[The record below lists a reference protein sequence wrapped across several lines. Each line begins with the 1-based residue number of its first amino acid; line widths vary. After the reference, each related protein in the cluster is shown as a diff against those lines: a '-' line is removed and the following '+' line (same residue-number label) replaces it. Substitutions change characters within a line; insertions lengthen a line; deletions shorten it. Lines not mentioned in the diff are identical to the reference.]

1 MSDNH
6 ARYHL
11 IRQGLEQ
18 LLPTKLSASQLRHF
32 HTLALL
38 VHGLIAS
45 AHCQL
50 PKLAAKAPKK
60 AKVESR
66 IKQFQRFLDN
76 DKVTQ
81 QTFWLPFAQPL
92 LQALSNNG
100 QRELKICLDGSAMG
114 RECVALVASVVY
126 AGRALPIA
134 WLVVKGKKG
143 HLPQERHLELIAMVH
158 KLVDGASRVVVLGD
172 GEFDGTL
179 LLERITSHGWHYVV
193 RTAKS
198 SQLKDGDLGLN
209 FEQLGVGPGGL
220 VAVPGAKFTAQ
231 EYGPVLA
238 VAVWDA
244 RYEQPLYLITNL
256 SDADTAVEYYTLRF
270 RIECFFSDT
279 KTRGFRLDKSHL
291 AEPERLSRLLIAAVL
306 AYWWLTYLG
315 VTGREK
321 DWDKLVHRTDRTD
334 LSFFQLGWRILEE
347 FLMCGRIKELPFALF
362 LSPNAHF

>member
-6 ARYHL
+6 TRYNL

-18 LLPTKLSASQLRHF
+18 LYPTRLSASQLRHL

-38 VHGLIAS
+38 LHGLIAS

-76 DKVTQ
+76 GKVTQ

-92 LQALSNNG
+92 VQSLSSNG
-100 QRELKICLDGSAMG
+100 QRELKVCLDGSAMG

-126 AGRALPIA
+126 AGRTLPIA
-134 WLVVKGKKG
+134 WVVVKGKKG
-143 HLPQERHLELIAMVH
+143 HLPQQRHLELLEMVH
-158 KLVDGASRVVVLGD
+158 KLIGGASRVVVLGD

-179 LLERITSHGWHYVV
+179 LLERITRHGWHYVV
-193 RTAKS
+193 RTAKN
-198 SQLKDGDLGLN
+198 SQLKDGDLSCN
-209 FEQLGVGPGGL
+209 FEQLGVGPGGM
-220 VAVPGAKFTAQ
+220 VAVPQARFTAQ

-238 VAVWDA
+238 LAVWDA
-244 RYEQPLYLITNL
+244 RYEQPLYLVTNL
-256 SDADTAVEYYTLRF
+256 SEADNAAEYYTLRF

-291 AEPERLSRLLIAAVL
+291 EEADRLSRLLLAAVL

-334 LSFFQLGWRILEE
+334 LSFFQLGWRVLEE
-347 FLMCGRIKELPFALF
+347 FLMCGRTGELEFALV
-362 LSPNAHF
+362 LSPQAHF

>member
-6 ARYHL
+6 TRYHL

-18 LLPTKLSASQLRHF
+18 LYPTRLSASQLRHL

-38 VHGLIAS
+38 LHGLIAS

-76 DKVTQ
+76 DKITQ

-92 LQALSNNG
+92 LQALSGNG
-100 QRELKICLDGSAMG
+100 QRELKVCLDGSAMG

-134 WLVVKGKKG
+134 WLLVKGKKG
-143 HLPQERHLELIAMVH
+143 HLPQERHLELLEMVH
-158 KLVDGASRVVVLGD
+158 KLIGGASRVVVLGD

-179 LLERITSHGWHYVV
+179 LLERITRHGWHYVV

-198 SQLKDGDLGLN
+198 SQLKDGDLCCN
-209 FEQLGVGPGGL
+209 FEQLGVGPGGM
-220 VAVPGAKFTAQ
+220 VVVPQALFTAQ

-238 VAVWDA
+238 IAVWDA
-244 RYEQPLYLITNL
+244 RYEQPLYLVTNL
-256 SDADTAVEYYTLRF
+256 SDADRAAEYYTLRF

-291 AEPERLSRLLIAAVL
+291 EEADRLSRLLLAAVL

-315 VTGREK
+315 VKGRER

-347 FLMCGRIKELPFALF
+347 FLMCGRTGELEFALALNPQALF
-362 LSPNAHF
+362 

>member
-18 LLPTKLSASQLRHF
+18 LFPTRLNASQLRHL

-50 PKLAAKAPKK
+50 PKLAAKAPRKCK
-60 AKVESR
+60 LESR
-66 IKQFQRFLDN
+66 IKLFQRFLDN
-76 DKVTQ
+76 EKITQ

-92 LQALSNNG
+92 LLALSNNG
-100 QRELKICLDGSAMG
+100 QRELRVCLDGSALG

-143 HLPQERHLELIAMVH
+143 HLPQERHLELLEMVH
-158 KLVDGASRVVVLGD
+158 QLVGEASRVVVLGD

-179 LLERITSHGWHYVV
+179 LLARITRPGWQYVV

-198 SQLKDGDLGLN
+198 NQLKDGDLSLN
-209 FEQLGVGPGGL
+209 FEQLGVGPGGM
-220 VAVPGAKFTAQ
+220 VAVPGARFTAQ

-238 VAVWDA
+238 LAVWDS
-244 RYEQPLYLITNL
+244 RYEQPLYLVTNL
-256 SDADTAVEYYTLRF
+256 NEADRAVEYYTLRF

-279 KTRGFRLDKSHL
+279 KSRGFRLDKSHL
-291 AEPERLSRLLIAAVL
+291 AEPDRLSRLLIAAVL

-315 VTGREK
+315 VKGREA

-347 FLMCGRIKELPFALF
+347 FLMYGRLCELTFALV
-362 LSPNAHF
+362 LSPKAVF

>member
-6 ARYHL
+6 TRYHL

-18 LLPTKLSASQLRHF
+18 LFPTRLSASQLRHLR
-32 HTLALL
+32 TLALL

-60 AKVESR
+60 AKLESR

-92 LQALSNNG
+92 LKSLSGNG
-100 QRELKICLDGSAMG
+100 QRELKVCLDGSAMG
-114 RECVALVASVVY
+114 KECMALVASVVY

-143 HLPQERHLELIAMVH
+143 HLPQERHLELLEMVH
-158 KLVDGASRVVVLGD
+158 KLVGGASRVVVLGD
-172 GEFDGTL
+172 GEFDGTRL
-179 LLERITSHGWHYVV
+179 LARITSLGWHYVA

-209 FEQLGVGPGGL
+209 FEQLGVGPGGM
-220 VAVPGAKFTAQ
+220 VAVAGALFTAQ
-231 EYGPVLA
+231 AYGPLLA
-238 VAVWDA
+238 VAVWDS
-244 RYEQPLYLITNL
+244 RYENPLYVVSNL
-256 SDADTAVEYYTLRF
+256 SEADTAVEYYRLRF

-279 KTRGFRLDKSHL
+279 KSRGFRLDKSHL
-291 AEPERLSRLLIAAVL
+291 EEPERLSRLLLAAVL

-315 VTGREK
+315 VKAREA

-347 FLMCGRIKELPFALF
+347 FLMCGRVNELAFALV
-362 LSPNAHF
+362 LNPKVHF

>member
-6 ARYHL
+6 KRYHL
-11 IRQGLEQ
+11 IRAGLEQ
-18 LLPTKLSASQLRHF
+18 LFPTRLSASQLRHL

-76 DKVTQ
+76 EKVTQ

-92 LQALSNNG
+92 LQALSRNG
-100 QRELKICLDGSAMG
+100 QRELIVCLDGSAMG

-143 HLPQERHLELIAMVH
+143 HLPQERHLELLEVVH
-158 KLVDGASRVVVLGD
+158 HLVGEASRVVVLGD

-179 LLERITSHGWHYVV
+179 LLAKIKSHGWQYVV
-193 RTAKS
+193 RTATS
-198 SQLKDGDLGLN
+198 SQLKDGELELN

-220 VAVPGAKFTAQ
+220 VAVPQALFTAQ

-238 VAVWDA
+238 LAVWDE
-244 RYEQPLYLITNL
+244 RYEKPLYLVSNL
-256 SDADTAVEYYTLRF
+256 SKADEAVEYYGRRF
-270 RIECFFSDT
+270 RTLCFFSDT

-291 AEPERLSRLLIAAVL
+291 EEPQRLSRLLLAAVL

-315 VTGREK
+315 VSGRER
-321 DWDKLVHRTDRTD
+321 DWDKLIHRTDRTD

-347 FLMCGRIKELPFALF
+347 FLMCGRIKELPFALALDPKALF
-362 LSPNAHF
+362 

>member
-6 ARYHL
+6 SRYHL
-11 IRQGLEQ
+11 IRAGLEQ
-18 LLPTKLSASQLRHF
+18 LYPTRLSASQLRLL

-50 PKLAAKAPKK
+50 PKLAAKAPRKG
-60 AKVESR
+60 KVESR
-66 IKQFQRFLDN
+66 IKLLSRFLAN

-81 QTFWLPFAQPL
+81 QTFWLPFARPL
-92 LQALSNNG
+92 LMALSSNS
-100 QRELKICLDGSAMG
+100 QRELVICLDGSARG

-143 HLPQERHLELIAMVH
+143 HLPQERHLELLEMVYQLMG
-158 KLVDGASRVVVLGD
+158 KASRVMILGD
-172 GEFDGTL
+172 GEFDGPRL
-179 LLERITSHGWHYVV
+179 LAQIEGHGWHYVV

-198 SQLKDGDLGLN
+198 SLLRDGSLCCN

-220 VAVPGAKFTAQ
+220 VAVPQAHFTGE
-231 EYGPVLA
+231 EYGPILA
-238 VAVWDA
+238 VAVWEE
-244 RYEQPLYLITNL
+244 RYENPLYVVSNL
-256 SDADTAVEYYTLRF
+256 ADADQAVEYYRKRF

-279 KTRGFRLDKSHL
+279 KSRGFRLDKSHL
-291 AEPERLSRLLIAAVL
+291 EEPERLSRLLLGAVL

-315 VTGREK
+315 VNGREAN
-321 DWDKLVHRTDRTD
+321 WDKLVHRTDRTD

-347 FLMCGRIKELPFALF
+347 FLMCDRLCEVPFALLLNPTACF
-362 LSPNAHF
+362 

>member
-1 MSDNH
+1 
-6 ARYHL
+6 
-11 IRQGLEQ
+11 
-18 LLPTKLSASQLRHF
+18 LSASQLRQLQ
-32 HTLALL
+32 TLALL
-38 VHGLIAS
+38 IAGLIAS

-50 PKLAAKAPKK
+50 PKLAGKAPKK

-66 IKQFQRFLDN
+66 IKQFQRFLSN
-76 DKVTQ
+76 KKVTQ

-92 LQALSNNG
+92 LAALSSNG
-100 QRELKICLDGSAMG
+100 QRQLRVCLDGSAIG

-126 AGRALPIA
+126 GGRALPIA

-143 HLPQERHLELIAMVH
+143 HLPQERHLELLEMVH
-158 KLVDGASRVVVLGD
+158 KLLGEARRVMVLGD

-179 LLERITSHGWHYVV
+179 LLARITGHSWHYVV

-198 SQLKDGDLGLN
+198 SQLKDRDLSLN
-209 FEQLGVGPGGL
+209 FEQLGVGPGGM
-220 VAVPGAKFTAQ
+220 VAINEAKFTAQ
-231 EYGPVLA
+231 AYGPVLA
-238 VAVWDA
+238 LAVWDE
-244 RYEQPLYLITNL
+244 RYKNPLYLVSNL
-256 SDADTAVEYYTLRF
+256 NDADQAVEYYRLRF

-291 AEPERLSRLLIAAVL
+291 EEPERLNRLLLAAVL

-315 VTGREK
+315 VKGREA

-347 FLMCGRIKELPFALF
+347 FLMCGRINELPFALV
-362 LSPNAHF
+362 LNAKAHF

>member
-6 ARYHL
+6 TRYHL

-18 LLPTKLSASQLRHF
+18 LYPTRLSASQLRHL
-32 HTLALL
+32 HTLALMI
-38 VHGLIAS
+38 HGLIAS

-50 PKLAAKAPKK
+50 PKLAAKAPRKGK
-60 AKVESR
+60 LESR
-66 IKQFQRFLDN
+66 ITLLKRFLTN
-76 DKVTQ
+76 EKVSQ
-81 QTFWLPFAQPL
+81 QTFWSPFAQPL
-92 LQALSNNG
+92 LQALSSTG
-100 QRELKICLDGSAMG
+100 QRELIICLDGSIMG
-114 RECVALVASVVY
+114 RQCVALVASVVY

-143 HLPQERHLELIAMVH
+143 HLPQDRHLELLEMVCE
-158 KLVDGASRVVVLGD
+158 LIGQASQITVLGD
-172 GEFDGTL
+172 GEFDGTRL
-179 LLERITSHGWHYVV
+179 LAQINSKNWRYVV
-193 RTAKS
+193 RTAKNT
-198 SQLKDGDLGLN
+198 QLKEGDLNYN

-220 VAVPGAKFTAQ
+220 VAVAGATFTTE

-238 VAVWDA
+238 IAVWDEL
-244 RYEQPLYLITNL
+244 YENPLHLVSNL
-256 SDADTAVEYYTLRF
+256 NDPDQAVDYYRRRF

-291 AEPERLSRLLIAAVL
+291 DQPERLSRLLLAAVL

-315 VTGREK
+315 VSGREA

-347 FLMCGRIKELPFALF
+347 FLMCGRIAELSFVLVLSPKALF
-362 LSPNAHF
+362 

>member
-6 ARYHL
+6 TRYHL

-18 LLPTKLSASQLRHF
+18 LFPTRLSASQLRHL

-38 VHGLIAS
+38 IHGLIAS

-76 DKVTQ
+76 EKITQ

-92 LQALSNNG
+92 LAALSSNG
-100 QRELKICLDGSAMG
+100 QRELSLCLDGSAMG
-114 RECVALVASVVY
+114 RQCVALVASVVY
-126 AGRALPIA
+126 AGRALPVA

-143 HLPQERHLELIAMVH
+143 HLPQERHLELLEMVR
-158 KLVDGASRVVVLGD
+158 KLVGGASRVVVLGD
-172 GEFDGTL
+172 GEFDGTR
-179 LLERITSHGWHYVV
+179 LLEKITSLGWRYVV

-198 SQLKDGDLGLN
+198 SQLKDGDLTLN

-220 VAVPGAKFTAQ
+220 VGVPQARFTAHQ
-231 EYGPVLA
+231 YGPVLA
-238 VAVWDA
+238 LAVWDA
-244 RYEQPLYLITNL
+244 RYEQPLYLVTNL
-256 SDADTAVEYYTLRF
+256 NEADLAVECYRLRF

-291 AEPERLSRLLIAAVL
+291 EEVERLSRLLLAAVL

-315 VTGREK
+315 VKGRER
-321 DWDKLVHRTDRTD
+321 DWDKLIHRTDRTD
-334 LSFFQLGWRILEE
+334 LSFFQLGWRVLEE
-347 FLMCGRIKELPFALF
+347 FLMCGRTGELEFALV
-362 LSPNAHF
+362 LSPEAHF